1 MSRTILKTL
10 ESLFANIPG
19 MYIVYPVTPAD
30 AKGLLA
36 SSIRDNN
43 PVMYLESQLLYGIKG
58 TVPEG
63 EHLVPLGVAD
73 VKRAGNDITIVVW
86 GVSLWRRLL

>member
-43 PVMYLESQLLYGIKG
+43 PVMYLESVLS
-58 TVPEG
+58 G
-63 EHLVPLGVAD
+63 ES
-73 VKRAGNDITIVVW
+73 RAIG
-86 GVSLWRRLL
+86 R

>member
-1 MSRTILKTL
+1 
-10 ESLFANIPG
+10 